1 MSHGLREYVRHGHGR
16 SSYPAWQGSGLQPR
30 KRHKAQQVCRGAAVT
45 VVGVQYPFDMSSGS
59 SSDQPFARGP
69 EALAMNRDALPPGQF
84 VGEYRIESVIGE
96 GGFGIVYLATDTTL
110 GRVVAIKEYLPSAYA
125 GRGDGQEVS
134 LRAALHADDYAY
146 GLQSFVNE
154 ARLLAQFDHP
164 ALVRV
169 LRFWEANRTAYMV
182 MPYYEGQTLMAVRRA
197 MQRPPDEAWLRRLLR
212 SLGGALQVLHGAS
225 CIHRD
230 IAPDNVMVLPD
241 GQPVLLDF
249 SAARHLRLDGTN
261 QLTAIL
267 KPSYA
272 PIEQYAETTDLR
284 QGPWTDVYALAAMA
298 RYCILGHAP
307 PPSTVRAVRDRLEPL
322 PQAVAALQ
330 DQWSDLRYSLTLMA
344 AIDSGLNVRPQ
355 DRPQS
360 VEAFLTLLDHGQ
372 PPREAPPPYAAAMPV
387 PPQTDAPTTPAD
399 PAALRAMFDGAVP
412 PSDGDLPDWART
424 QAQPPVTT
432 GRRGGHRTITGAPR
446 VRTGA
451 PHRPTGPYAEP
462 QFGPLDDA
470 RSEPPGRT
478 EPPITFPSDWRAASH
493 RRQRKRVSVGWAL
506 VLAVVGAAA
515 AWGWQWRQE
524 LRADEAMVAVA
535 SSMRPDVGVR
545 IADDPIAAIAE
556 RVGAL
561 GRGDDEAAAP
571 AAGPSRT
578 PTEPSPAPAP
588 AKALDAGGPA
598 PASNT
603 AAPPVS
609 SVAATAGPSAIDAAD
624 APPSSRVEPAQSL
637 SAAAGETLVDDEPPP
652 SRQQDDPRDGRCGA
666 AGRHTAPGLRSAL
679 RLCAVLLH
687 ADPVPPEPLC
697 LASAVCGSARAR
709 RRQRCGPA
717 GAAAIAAL
725 RFLR

>member
-1 MSHGLREYVRHGHGR
+1 M
-16 SSYPAWQGSGLQPR
+16 A
-30 KRHKAQQVCRGAAVT
+30 
-45 VVGVQYPFDMSSGS
+45 GVQYPFDMTSGAS
-59 SSDQPFARGP
+59 CDPPRARGP
-69 EALAMNRDALPPGQF
+69 DVLATNRDALAPGEL

-110 GRVVAIKEYLPSAYA
+110 GRVVAIKEYLPAAYA
-125 GRGDGQEVS
+125 GRGEGQVVS

-182 MPYYEGQTLMAVRRA
+182 MPYYDGQTLMAVRRA
-197 MQRPPDEAWLRRLLR
+197 MQRPPDEAWLRRLLQ
-212 SLGGALQVLHGAS
+212 SLGGALEVLHGAS

-230 IAPDNVMVLPD
+230 IAPDNVMVLQG

-249 SAARHLRLDGTN
+249 SAARHLRLDGTH

-284 QGPWTDVYALAAMA
+284 QGPWTDVYALAATA

-330 DQWSDLRYSLTLMA
+330 DQWPDLRYSLTLMA

-355 DRPQS
+355 ERPQS
-360 VEAFLTLLDHGQ
+360 VAAFLALLDHGQ
-372 PPREAPPPYAAAMPV
+372 RPREAPPPYAAAMPV
-387 PPQTDAPTTPAD
+387 PPAAAAPAD
-399 PAALRAMFDGAVP
+399 EADGAALRAMFDGTVP
-412 PSDGDLPDWART
+412 ASEGELPAWART
-424 QAQPPVTT
+424 AEQPPGTT
-432 GRRGGHRTITGAPR
+432 GRRGGHRPITGAPH

-451 PHRPTGPYAEP
+451 APRHTAPGAEP
-462 QFGPLDDA
+462 QFGPLGDGRHEA
-470 RSEPPGRT
+470 PERT

-493 RRQRKRVSVGWAL
+493 RRQRKRVSIGWAV
-506 VLAVVGAAA
+506 VLAVVGATA

-535 SSMRPDVGVR
+535 SSMRPDAGVR

-561 GRGDDEAAAP
+561 GRSDDEAPAPGAGATRVPADVPPASTAPGAAP
-571 AAGPSRT
+571 STAPPTAAASAT
-578 PTEPSPAPAP
+578 
-588 AKALDAGGPA
+588 DAGA
-598 PASNT
+598 AS
-603 AAPPVS
+603 P
-609 SVAATAGPSAIDAAD
+609 G
-624 APPSSRVEPAQSL
+624 SRVEPAQGI
-637 SAAAGETLVDDEPPP
+637 SAAAGESLIDDEPPP
-652 SRQQDDPRDGRCGA
+652 SRQRDDRREADAAPPAATPRQAC
-666 AGRHTAPGLRSAL
+666 GLRSDFAL
-679 RLCAVLLH
+679 YYCMQTRCRQSRF
-687 ADPVPPEPLC
+687 
-697 LASAVCGSARAR
+697 ASHPQCVDLRERDVVSD
-709 RRQRCGPA
+709 
-717 GAAAIAAL
+717 AAL
-725 RFLR
+725 QVPRRSPR